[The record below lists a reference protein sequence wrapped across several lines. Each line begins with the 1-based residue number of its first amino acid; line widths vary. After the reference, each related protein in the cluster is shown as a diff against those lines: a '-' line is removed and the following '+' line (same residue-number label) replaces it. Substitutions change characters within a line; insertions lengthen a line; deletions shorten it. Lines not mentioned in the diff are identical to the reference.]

1 MDQSIDECQ
10 ETLMMIEG
18 KSELHGPLV
27 PTWTDKLVPILSP
40 DLQFNWPRAPS
51 CRHHY
56 ENLILFLVYRH
67 EFIELKKLLEL
78 KQEYDFDNNNGK
90 NSMRGISWEVRKTSP
105 GPRKHSTDG
114 INETKIR

>member
-1 MDQSIDECQ
+1 MGPNRLWLTVYESY
-10 ETLMMIEG
+10 TLANNEN
-18 KSELHGPLV
+18 H
-27 PTWTDKLVPILSP
+27 
-40 DLQFNWPRAPS
+40 FNF
-51 CRHHY
+51 
-56 ENLILFLVYRH
+56 LFYYLFKVYRH

>member
-18 KSELHGPLV
+18 KSGLSGQLAKMGA
-27 PTWTDKLVPILSP
+27 WPILKTN
-40 DLQFNWPRAPS
+40 FKF
-51 CRHHY
+51 HY
-56 ENLILFLVYRH
+56 LFKVYRH

>member
-1 MDQSIDECQ
+1 M
-10 ETLMMIEG
+10 
-18 KSELHGPLV
+18 P
-27 PTWTDKLVPILSP
+27 WPILKTN
-40 DLQFNWPRAPS
+40 FKF
-51 CRHHY
+51 HY
-56 ENLILFLVYRH
+56 LFKVYRH

>member
-18 KSELHGPLV
+18 KSGLHGPV
-27 PTWTDKLVPILSP
+27 DKPLIILSP
-40 DLQFNWPRAPS
+40 NLKFDWPRAPS
-51 CRHHY
+51 CRV